1 MSLVAELVGESPGIV
16 AVRERIGRLL
26 ARASEVRRLPPVLI
40 QGETG
45 TGKGLVARA
54 LHRVGPR
61 ASGPFVDVNCAAIP
75 ETLLEAEM
83 FGFER
88 GAFTDARQG
97 KRGLFQ
103 TAHRGTLFLDEI
115 GLLSEGLQ
123 AKLLTVLEERT
134 VRRLGATQ
142 SEPVDVW
149 IIAATN
155 ADLQAATRAGRFRE
169 DLYHRLAVLT
179 LTLPP
184 LRERGRDVLVLAE
197 HFLARSCGDYGLPA
211 KGLAPD
217 AREALLAHPWPGNV
231 RELANAMERVALLS
245 DAPLVT
251 ADLLGLPERRAA
263 TAGAPLPAPS
273 APERP
278 PTLSATVE
286 SAERAHLLDALE
298 ATGWNISRAAARLG
312 VSRNTLRYRIEKHG
326 LRAGLSGVRR
336 PGGGSPAERSEARS
350 TPGGASEPDAVPA
363 PPSQTGGLPG
373 PAAAPPEPAA
383 PGAMRWERRRLTLLQ
398 AILDADGEPAPSA
411 EATQALEVCAEK
423 VQAFG
428 GRVED
433 LTPGGLVGVFGL
445 EPVEDAPRRAA
456 LAGLAIQTAVRRD
469 LAGRGIR
476 AVRVGLHLGHL
487 MIGRVGGAS
496 LIDQGDKRQVLGAL
510 DAMTR
515 GAGASGIAVSAAVRP
530 FLARRFELTPLAV
543 PEGEPLFRLEG
554 IERAGAAPAR
564 AARFIGREPELRLL
578 RGRLE
583 SASRGQGQ
591 AVAITGEAGIGK
603 SRLLAEFREAL
614 AGVDVLWAAGACRS
628 YAAAIPYLPVVE
640 ALRGLLGVADGD
652 PPARVRDA
660 VESALARAAGGGRE
674 TAACLLPLLGAA
686 AGAEPG
692 DPGDA
697 GRAQAFQGVRDV
709 LLQASRTRPVVLVV
723 EDLHWIDRTSE
734 ECLGAVVD
742 ALAGARVLVLTTHR
756 PGYRPPWLEKSYATQ
771 MALQPLASD
780 ESRSL
785 VSAVLGDRPEAGALV
800 DAILAKAEGNP
811 FFLEE
816 LARAVRDQPA
826 GGSAG
831 VQVPDTVEEVLLAR
845 IDRLAAEDKTV
856 LQCAAVIGKPVPLP
870 LLRTVAGVSDEALRA
885 ALARLQAAE
894 FVFEDRTGL
903 EPELEFKHVLTQD
916 VAYGSLLPVQR
927 REVHARVVA
936 AIATARPATLGED
949 AERVAYHAARAERWE
964 AALAY
969 ARQAGAKALA
979 RAAHREAAA
988 WLEEALAAL
997 RHLPERP
1004 ELIATAIDVR
1014 FELRTALLPVGEIGR
1029 IFEVLQEAEALA
1041 RRLDDQRRLGR
1052 VWAYMTDYFR
1062 QIGRY
1067 EHGADIGQRG
1077 LAIAAAL
1084 GDVPLLV
1091 AMNTYLGHIY
1101 VGRGDYRRAA
1111 DLFRHNVQALAGEI
1125 GRERLGLPY
1134 MPAVHSRA
1142 WQVICL
1148 SELGEFAE
1156 GVREGTEA
1164 VQLAES
1170 GEDPTSLIAACAGL
1184 GRVWQNKG
1192 DPTRAIPILERGL
1205 ELSRRWHIRLWV
1217 PHLGECLGLSRLL
1230 AGQVAEA
1237 IAVLQQAF
1245 DEHAALRG
1253 TASLSSRASALGLAF
1268 LAAERA
1274 DEAARLAER
1283 ALELAQKHGERGNL
1297 AYASWLAGEVA
1308 SHPETP
1314 TGPVAERSYGEAMRL
1329 AELSEMTPLLA
1340 RCHLGLSRLYG
1351 KLGRDS
1357 EADAARTRAIDLF
1370 RRLDMTWWLRSAAD
1384 TAPRR

>member
-16 AVRERIGRLL
+16 AVRERIRRLL
-26 ARASEVRRLPPVLI
+26 ARASEVRRLPPVLL

-61 ASGPFVDVNCAAIP
+61 AAGPFVDVNCAAIP

-103 TAHRGTLFLDEI
+103 VAHRGTLFLDEI

-155 ADLQAATRAGRFRE
+155 ADLQAATRGGRFRE

-184 LRERGRDVLVLAE
+184 LRERDRDVLLLAE
-197 HFLARSCGDYGLPA
+197 HFLGRACADYGLPA
-211 KGLAPD
+211 KSLGPD

-251 ADLLGLPERRAA
+251 ADLLGLPERRTE

-278 PTLSATVE
+278 ATLSATVE

-326 LRAGLSGVRR
+326 LRAGPSAARR
-336 PGGGSPAERSEARS
+336 AGTGPAGRSEARS
-350 TPGGASEPDAVPA
+350 APAGPWAPDA
-363 PPSQTGGLPG
+363 
-373 PAAAPPEPAA
+373 AAAPPGPAVGLSAPMEATPGPPA

-398 AILDADGEPAPSA
+398 AILDADGEPAPSG
-411 EATQALEVCAEK
+411 EAAQALEVCAQK

-433 LTPGGLVGVFGL
+433 LTPGGLVGVFGV

-456 LAGLAIQTAVRRD
+456 LAALAIQTAARRD
-469 LAGRGIR
+469 LAERGIR
-476 AVRVGLHLGHL
+476 AVRVALHLGHL

-496 LIDQGDKRQVLGAL
+496 LIDQADKRQALAVL

-515 GAGASGIAVSAAVRP
+515 GPGATGIAVSAAVRP
-530 FLARRFELTPLAV
+530 FLARRFELTPTGAGD
-543 PEGEPLFRLEG
+543 GEPRFRLDG
-554 IERAGAAPAR
+554 IEPGGLAPAR
-564 AARFIGREPELRLL
+564 AARFVGREPELRLL

-583 SASRGQGQ
+583 SAARGQGQ

-603 SRLLAEFREAL
+603 SRLLAEFRETL
-614 AGVDVLWAAGACRS
+614 AGSDVLWAAGACRS
-628 YAAAIPYLPVVE
+628 YGAAIPYLPIVE

-660 VESALARAAGGGRE
+660 IGAALGGAAGGNPE
-674 TAACLLPLLGAA
+674 SAACLLPLLGAG
-686 AGAEPG
+686 AGTDPG
-692 DPGDA
+692 EPGDA
-697 GRAQAFQGVRDV
+697 GKARTLQAVRDV
-709 LLQASRTRPVVLVV
+709 LLQASRQRPVVLLV

-734 ECLGAVVD
+734 ECLGAAVD
-742 ALAGARVLVLTTHR
+742 AIAGARVLVLTTHR

-780 ESRSL
+780 ESRNL
-785 VSAVLGDRPEAGALV
+785 VAAILGDRPDAGALV
-800 DAILAKAEGNP
+800 DLILAKAEGNP

-816 LARAVRDQPA
+816 LARAVRDHPA
-826 GGSAG
+826 GGAVG
-831 VQVPDTVEEVLLAR
+831 LEVPDTVEEVLLAR
-845 IDRLAAEDKTV
+845 LDRLAAEDKTV
-856 LQCAAVIGKPVPLP
+856 LQCAAVIGRPVPLA
-870 LLRTVAGVSDEALRA
+870 LLRAVAVVPDEALHA
-885 ALARLQAAE
+885 ALGRLQAAE
-894 FVFEDRTGL
+894 FVFETRTGL

-916 VAYGSLLPVQR
+916 VAYGSLLPAQR
-927 REVHARVVA
+927 REVHGRIVA
-936 AIATARPATLGED
+936 AIEAAHRGTSGED
-949 AERVAYHAARAERWE
+949 AERLAYHAARAERWE
-964 AALAY
+964 PALAY
-969 ARQAGAKALA
+969 ASRAGAKALA

-997 RHLPERP
+997 RRLPERQ

-1014 FELRTALLPVGEIGR
+1014 FELRTALLPIGEIGR
-1029 IFEVLQEAEALA
+1029 IFEVLQEAEGLA

-1062 QIGRY
+1062 QIGKY
-1067 EHGADIGQRG
+1067 EHGADVGQRA

-1084 GDVPLLV
+1084 GDLPLLV
-1091 AMNTYLGHIY
+1091 ATHTYLGHVY

-1111 DLFRHNVQALAGEI
+1111 DLFQRNVAALTGEI
-1125 GRERLGLPY
+1125 RQERLGLPY
-1134 MPAVHSRA
+1134 IPAVHSRA
-1142 WQVICL
+1142 WRVICL

-1156 GVREGTEA
+1156 GIQEGTEA
-1164 VQLAES
+1164 VRLAEA
-1170 GEDPTSLIAACAGL
+1170 GEDATSLIAACAGL
-1184 GRVWQNKG
+1184 GRVWQSKG
-1192 DPTRAIPILERGL
+1192 EPHQAIPILERGL
-1205 ELSRRWHIRLWV
+1205 ELSRRWHIRLWK

-1230 AGQVAEA
+1230 VGEVAEA
-1237 IAVLQQAF
+1237 VAALQQAF

-1268 LAAERA
+1268 LAAGRL
-1274 DEAARLAER
+1274 DEATRLAER
-1283 ALELAQKHGERGNL
+1283 ALELAQKHDERGNL
-1297 AYASWLAGEVA
+1297 AYAFWLAAEVA

-1314 TGPVAERSYGEAMRL
+1314 AVAVAERSYGEAIRL
-1329 AELSEMTPLLA
+1329 AEISETAPLLA
-1340 RCHLGLSRLYG
+1340 RCHLGLGRLYG
-1351 KLGRDS
+1351 KIGRHS
-1357 EADAARTRAIDLF
+1357 EAGEARARALDLF
-1370 RRLDMTWWLRSAAD
+1370 RRLDMRWWLQSESGTAAP
-1384 TAPRR
+1384 A